1 MTMEE
6 DNNQLKIAYQH
17 CNGFVTC
24 KIRSGYPAG
33 MVRVGAVPVDLIL
46 TGSLVGLDKLCT

>member
-1 MTMEE
+1 MEE
-6 DNNQLKIAYQH
+6 DDNLFKITFQH

-33 MVRVGAVPVDLIL
+33 MVRVGAVPVDVLL
-46 TGSLVGLDKLCT
+46 AGSLVGFDQPGT